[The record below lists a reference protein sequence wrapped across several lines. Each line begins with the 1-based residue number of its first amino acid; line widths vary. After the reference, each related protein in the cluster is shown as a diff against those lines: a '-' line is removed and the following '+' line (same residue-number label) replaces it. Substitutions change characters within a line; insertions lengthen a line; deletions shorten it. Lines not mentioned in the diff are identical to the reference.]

1 MNIYLN
7 CLIPIST
14 LFKILLVHVNSLI
27 GKSITTSDG
36 LLSYNQPNLREYYLE
51 RVNSFQV

>member
-36 LLSYNQPNLREYYLE
+36 LLNYNQPNLREYYLE
-51 RVNSFQV
+51 KVNSFQV